1 MEKYITGQRKV
12 LMDYLKSHSDRY
24 LSVEEIAEG
33 IGSDRTISKSAV
45 YRNIDILVR
54 EGALEKS
61 AAEGSRRF
69 LYRYVDNDACLSHL
83 HMKCLTC
90 GSVYHMDDKETQM
103 ILRAVARDSS
113 FRIDGKKTMLYG
125 VCEKCN

>member
-12 LMDYLKSHSDRY
+12 LIDYLKKHSDRY
-24 LSVEEIAEG
+24 LSVEEIAKG
-33 IGSDRTISKSAV
+33 LANDSMISKSAV

-61 AAEGSRRF
+61 AAKESRKF
-69 LYRYVDNDACLSHL
+69 LYRYVDNDECLSHL

-90 GSVYHMDDKETQM
+90 GAIYHMDDKETEM
-103 ILRAVARDSS
+103 ILRSVAKESS

-125 VCEKCN
+125 VCNKCD